1 MNTTAWGLD
10 AKALD
15 DWLEKDLQQS
25 GILLPN
31 AQAADTW
38 SDSDMKPIKQED
50 STTQSSASS
59 LLEAPVEKSQSEP
72 ALGGT
77 TSENQMRECSNQ
89 ATLHPQVVLPLI
101 LKAFTLLGSSLP
113 GPIATKPNPL
123 SLKRSSSNRKQASD
137 DIAIK
142 RQKNTD
148 AARRSRLR
156 KMLKMESLEQRVH
169 ELETVNSRLRLR
181 VAVLQSERDAVDERE
196 RANRERVRALEAQLA
211 VAHRALVKEFQNEK

>member
-1 MNTTAWGLD
+1 M
-10 AKALD
+10 
-15 DWLEKDLQQS
+15 
-25 GILLPN
+25 
-31 AQAADTW
+31 
-38 SDSDMKPIKQED
+38 
-50 STTQSSASS
+50 
-59 LLEAPVEKSQSEP
+59 EACQ
-72 ALGGT
+72 G
-77 TSENQMRECSNQ
+77 NQ